1 MSRILRRKFFKT
13 ACVAGVAAVTGSTT
27 GLGAH
32 GSLFGAAARKRK
44 PNIILILGDDL
55 GLTDVGCYGGKLI
68 RTWRFRCRKT
78 PWPNTRDDGKSIP
91 MTASSVTW
99 PGFSAARLL
108 VSVRSATML

>member
-78 PWPNTRDDGKSIP
+78 PWPNTRDEGWSP
-91 MTASSVTW
+91 LPPLPRACAL
-99 PGFSAARLL
+99 GFPAQPLRGLI
-108 VSVRSATML
+108 T